1 MIGAL
6 AGFPAGCGK
15 ARCFERARLQ
25 SCRKGNRINVGF
37 SSRRMSF
44 ANFIRFP
51 DFVRN
56 LLGYPPSRQEKVA
69 TMGRPA
75 VLIAALALAMLG
87 ASGCGHRT
95 TATQY
100 PASQTAPSTAHSTQP
115 GRIAPT
121 SVPPGGVNEDDLE
134 YVSAHKP
141 ILSEE
146 GLATWYTAPY
156 KGRKSANGQVF
167 SDHALTAAH
176 RTLPMGSLIVVTNL
190 QTRQSSAMRITD
202 RGPFVE
208 GRILDLTVASA
219 KATGIYRMGTARVRL
234 DVYRTPKP
242 IDIGG
247 RWCVQIG
254 AFKSEHKA
262 KKLQSQ
268 LERKYPNS
276 NVIEFPGQDSYWV
289 RIRPEGDNRE
299 LAESIARRLRPGEAE
314 AEAFLTRL
322 D

>member
-1 MIGAL
+1 MIQSRASRPVRCAAAIASSAL
-6 AGFPAGCGK
+6 VLLFAVGCGDQSNVS
-15 ARCFERARLQ
+15 RL
-25 SCRKGNRINVGF
+25 
-37 SSRRMSF
+37 
-44 ANFIRFP
+44 
-51 DFVRN
+51 
-56 LLGYPPSRQEKVA
+56 
-69 TMGRPA
+69 
-75 VLIAALALAMLG
+75 
-87 ASGCGHRT
+87 
-95 TATQY
+95 
-100 PASQTAPSTAHSTQP
+100 PASQTAPPAAQGARP

-121 SVPPGGVNEDDLE
+121 PVPPGGVNAADLE
-134 YVSAHKP
+134 FVRTHKP

-156 KGRKSANGQVF
+156 KGRKAANGEVF
-167 SDHALTAAH
+167 SDRALTAAH

-190 QTRQSSAMRITD
+190 KTRQSSAMRITD
-202 RGPFVE
+202 RGPFVD

-219 KATGIYRMGTARVRL
+219 KATGIYQAGTARVRL

-242 IDIGG
+242 IETGG

-262 KKLQSQ
+262 KKLKAQ
-268 LERKYPNS
+268 LLRKYPDS

-289 RIRPEGDNRE
+289 RIRPQGDNRE
-299 LAESIARRLRPGEAE
+299 EAESIARRLRPGESE